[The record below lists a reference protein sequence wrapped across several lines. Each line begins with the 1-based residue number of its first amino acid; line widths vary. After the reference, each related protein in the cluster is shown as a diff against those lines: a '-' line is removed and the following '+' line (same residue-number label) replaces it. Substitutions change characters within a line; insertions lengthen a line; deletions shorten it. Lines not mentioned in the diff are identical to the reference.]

1 MSSKQLMLPGPTD
14 CFAAQR
20 LLDRLPATM
29 ADTARAFLL
38 AMTPTRY
45 ASFLDTMYHYTR
57 HSGARFRHAARLCH
71 DESLQKLLE
80 HLADIH
86 GSHFRLAESD
96 LRALG
101 LAPTNQVPKAVRA
114 FDTSWAS
121 LALCEPTAIART
133 RGTSPIEQWAWAGAV
148 SVILSASALLKDDAL
163 GVLRRLDLRGT
174 KTRFLEEHLTADER
188 HAASS
193 CALCRHQIRGQS
205 SAILRGART
214 ASAHWIEIYRAA
226 LVLGPRQVTPPQPAS

>member
-1 MSSKQLMLPGPTD
+1 MPSKQQMLPGPTD
-14 CFAAQR
+14 CTAAER

-38 AMTPTRY
+38 AMTPARY

-57 HSGARFRHAARLCH
+57 HSGARFRHAARLCS
-71 DESLQKLLE
+71 DESLRRLLE

-86 GSHFRLAESD
+86 GSHYRLAESD

-101 LAPTNQVPKAVRA
+101 LSPSTQAPKEVRA
-114 FDTSWAS
+114 FDTSWAA
-121 LALCEPTAIART
+121 LALCEPTASARA
-133 RGTSPIEQWAWAGAV
+133 RGASPIEQWAWAGAV

-174 KTRFLEEHLTADER
+174 KTRFLEEHLTADQR
-188 HAASS
+188 HADST
-193 CALCRHQIRGQS
+193 CALCRHQLRGES
-205 SAILRGART
+205 SPILRGART

-226 LVLGPRQVTPPQPAS
+226 LVLRPRSVTPPQPSS